1 MFVSFGRT
9 ETWPSSDTA
18 DVETTAGVGKS
29 ALCIAHTPGL
39 SGLHPRLH
47 AGCSLQFLGPGSRN
61 SCSSYVPE
69 TGDMPKEPVS
79 YLVTHKWDQ
88 IIHPDEATYQ
98 DCFRPGRGQGWPRSI
113 VVSAA
118 GSRNP
123 LYCWLKAPQCGMNQI
138 PPASIRLHYS
148 WIIIP
153 KCTLML
159 KKSLL
164 QNFKATIKYSIVM
177 AQLNGLAWENWG
189 L

>member
-1 MFVSFGRT
+1 MES
-9 ETWPSSDTA
+9 WPLLSDTA
-18 DVETTAGVGKS
+18 DGETTGRVGKS
-29 ALCIAHTPGL
+29 ALCTAHTPGL
-39 SGLHPRLH
+39 SGLHPGLH
-47 AGCSLQFLGPGSRN
+47 AGCSLPFLGSGSGN
-61 SCSSYVPE
+61 SCSSHVPDA
-69 TGDMPKEPVS
+69 GGMPKEPVS
-79 YLVTHKWDQ
+79 YPVTHKWGQ
-88 IIHPDEATYQ
+88 IIHPEEATCQ
-98 DCFRPGRGQGWPRSI
+98 DCFRTGRGQGRARSI

-118 GSRNP
+118 GSRKP
-123 LYCWLKAPQCGMNQI
+123 LYSWHKAPQCGMNQI